1 MLNCRV
7 EFEKT
12 WFQRV
17 DRLKK
22 TAILAAEMRYGGES
36 GILTWR
42 FYTSLVFSNIPLK
55 QCKIKGSM
63 CFTMG
68 RILTIGTFMEQISDV
83 YRHHRHQANFKHCCS
98 RQA

>member
-1 MLNCRV
+1 M

-36 GILTWR
+36 GIR
-42 FYTSLVFSNIPLK
+42 FRPISEITA
-55 QCKIKGSM
+55 
-63 CFTMG
+63 TMEKSFYPFA
-68 RILTIGTFMEQISDV
+68 IADTFEIAAMKLDIG
-83 YRHHRHQANFKHCCS
+83 
-98 RQA
+98 